1 MVLRLTDTDRNLLV
15 RYDGDASGAM
25 AQVEKLW
32 KQYASGDPLE
42 YSFLDQNFDAL
53 FREEQRL
60 SRLFLVFTG
69 LAIFIAC
76 LGLFA
81 LASFTAEQR
90 TKEIGIRKAMGA
102 SVTGITGLLS
112 REFTVLVLISILL
125 AVFPAWYLMNRWLG
139 QFAYRID
146 INIMVFVLSG
156 VASLVIAWLTVAFQ
170 AFRAA
175 MAKPVNSLR
184 YE

>member
-1 MVLRLTDTDRNLLV
+1 
-15 RYDGDASGAM
+15 
-25 AQVEKLW
+25 
-32 KQYASGDPLE
+32 
-42 YSFLDQNFDAL
+42 
-53 FREEQRL
+53 
-60 SRLFLVFTG
+60 
-69 LAIFIAC
+69 
-76 LGLFA
+76 
-81 LASFTAEQR
+81 
-90 TKEIGIRKAMGA
+90 
-102 SVTGITGLLS
+102 GITGLLS
-112 REFTVLVLISILL
+112 REFTVLILISILL